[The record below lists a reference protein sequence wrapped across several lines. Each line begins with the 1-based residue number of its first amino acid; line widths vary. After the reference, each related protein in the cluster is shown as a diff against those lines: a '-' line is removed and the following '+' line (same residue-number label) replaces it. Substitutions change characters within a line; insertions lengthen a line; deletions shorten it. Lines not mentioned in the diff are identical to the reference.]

1 MTTETK
7 PWLLDESA
15 DPGLRQL
22 LESAEV
28 DAPSDRQLERLTS
41 KVAFL
46 FDLPPGGGGEGGAG
60 GGGGGPPAPTAP
72 VGGAAAAAGGLG
84 VKALVAAGVVAIGGV
99 VGVVARRQPAPAPV
113 IERPTP
119 VAPVAVTPKVE
130 LPPEPELPKAEEP
143 PTKPP
148 PPVKQVVKVVPTVVP
163 TPVEPT
169 KASPPPP
176 PGNPDEEL
184 AALDDAIAAARAGR
198 SAQALAAVD
207 AHLAKF
213 PQSALSQER
222 EVIAI
227 EALVTL
233 GRRDDARERLKSFR
247 TKWPT
252 STHLVRLE
260 ALLP

>member
-15 DPGLRQL
+15 DPGLREL

-28 DAPSDRQLERLTS
+28 DAPSDRQLERLTA

-46 FDLPPGGGGEGGAG
+46 FDLPPGGGDGGAG

-72 VGGAAAAAGGLG
+72 VGGVTAAAGGFG

-99 VGVVARRQPAPAPV
+99 VGVVALREPVPTPV
-113 IERPTP
+113 IERPIP
-119 VAPVAVTPKVE
+119 VAPIAVAPKVE
-130 LPPEPELPKAEEP
+130 LPPEPEPVKADEL

-148 PPVKQVVKVVPTVVP
+148 PPVKPVVKVAPTVA
-163 TPVEPT
+163 PVAAEPT
-169 KASPPPP
+169 KATPPPP
-176 PGNPDEEL
+176 PANPDEEL
-184 AALDDAIAAARAGR
+184 TALDDAITAARAGR
-198 SAQALAAVD
+198 PAQALAAVD

-213 PQSALSQER
+213 PQSALAQER

-233 GRRDDARERLKSFR
+233 GRRDDAKARLTSFR
-247 TKWPT
+247 AKWPT

>member
-15 DPGLRQL
+15 DPGLREL

-28 DAPSDRQLERLTS
+28 DAPSDRQLERLTA

-46 FDLPPGGGGEGGAG
+46 FDLPPGGGDGGAG
-60 GGGGGPPAPTAP
+60 GGGGGGAPAPTAP
-72 VGGAAAAAGGLG
+72 VGGVTAAAGGLG
-84 VKALVAAGVVAIGGV
+84 MKALLAAGVVAIGGV
-99 VGVVARRQPAPAPV
+99 VGVVALRQPVPAPV

-119 VAPVAVTPKVE
+119 VAVVPKVE

-148 PPVKQVVKVVPTVVP
+148 PPVKPVVKVAPTVAP
-163 TPVEPT
+163 APVEPT
-169 KASPPPP
+169 KALPPPP
-176 PGNPDEEL
+176 PSNPDEEL
-184 AALDDAIAAARAGR
+184 AALDDAITAARAGR
-198 SAQALAAVD
+198 PAQALAAVD

-213 PQSALSQER
+213 PQSALAQER

-233 GRRDDARERLKSFR
+233 GRRDDAKERLKSFR
-247 TKWPT
+247 SKWPT